1 MLISDTLGPQE
12 QRLTK
17 MGISLTE
24 DFTPSVAMRKGKAM
38 HMGETGENQ
47 TQMLGDF
54 VVCSEVYS
62 TSIDPFT
69 FVDLLER
76 KENMR
81 R

>member
-47 TQMLGDF
+47 TQML
-54 VVCSEVYS
+54 V
-62 TSIDPFT
+62 TS
-69 FVDLLER
+69 
-76 KENMR
+76 
-81 R
+81 